1 LANYGLAKFDERL
14 SEKMVFSQHSLVSDG
29 SFNEFDLIVC
39 RNVMIYFDKE
49 LQDRALQLF
58 DDSLSRLG
66 YLALG
71 TKETIKYT
79 SVQKKYEQL
88 RNEKYGRKST
98 ECTPICG
105 CNWRVGRKP

>member
-1 LANYGLAKFDERL
+1 
-14 SEKMVFSQHSLVSDG
+14 MVFSQHSLVSDG

-79 SVQKKYEQL
+79 SVQRKYEQV
-88 RNEKYGRKST
+88 RNEKIWKK
-98 ECTPICG
+98 I
-105 CNWRVGRKP
+105 N